1 MTFNQAIEENILNDK
16 PVFEIDGIKY
26 YQFLSNGAKIS
37 KARLLAF
44 SDIIN
49 EHSKFSMRKEDL
61 NQEMSFLTGDFQRV
75 MNNVGNTKELN
86 EIATNGLARITS
98 IKQRMSL
105 GFNFERIFDV
115 SALWFIREGENPSK
129 VDAQITAE
137 KKAHFIKHPELNDFF
152 LTFTE
157 NIWNPFP
164 TLLDKDFLEFTRE
177 DVQLQRLANLATL
190 SNIAS
195 NELTPEQKTY
205 LRLRVETLTNLLDYL
220 KVVQKTFTTS

>member
-37 KARLLAF
+37 QERLLAF
-44 SDIIN
+44 GDIIT
-49 EHSKFSMRKEDL
+49 EHSNFPMRKEDFE
-61 NQEMSFLTGDFQRV
+61 QELSFIIGKFQRV
-75 MNNVGNTKELN
+75 MNNVTNVKELN
-86 EIATNGLARITS
+86 EIATEGIARTTS
-98 IKQRMSL
+98 IKQRLGL

-220 KVVQKTFTTS
+220 KVVQKPFTTS